1 MKTIRNNVFETN
13 SSSTHSL
20 CIGVGEKEFPIL
32 DDQNNVVIHL
42 STYGWEIDSYYGLE
56 DRMSYVFSYLYD
68 SRKDYYKEL
77 YDQLIDYIKE
87 NTGANDVE
95 FTGTDW
101 CYVDHGSEHM
111 TLTFQWLIDFMFN
124 KGGNFTTDNDNH

>member
-20 CIGVGEKEFPIL
+20 CIGCGEKEFPTL
-32 DDQNNVVIHL
+32 NKNGNVEIRL
-42 STYGWEIDSYYGLE
+42 STYGWEEDVYYDLE

-68 SRKDYYKEL
+68 TREYHEDLFEEL
-77 YDQLIDYIKE
+77 INYIKE

-95 FTGTDW
+95 FTDTEW

-111 TLTFQWLIDFMFN
+111 TLTFDWLIDFMFN
-124 KGGNFTTDNDNH
+124 KGGSFTTDNDNH